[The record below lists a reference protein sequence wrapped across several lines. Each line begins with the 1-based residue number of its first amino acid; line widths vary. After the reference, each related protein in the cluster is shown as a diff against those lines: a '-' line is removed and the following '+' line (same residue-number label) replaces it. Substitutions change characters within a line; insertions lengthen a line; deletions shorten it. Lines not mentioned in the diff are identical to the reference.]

1 MPSVRYS
8 DPVLFRRIL
17 QQARPFWP
25 HILGIFLL
33 GLISTPLTLLNPLP
47 LKVVVDSVLGQA
59 PLPGFL
65 DALLPQ
71 WATRSSLRLLGMAAA
86 LQVLIVLLAQ
96 LHEMADYVLRTRTGE
111 GLTLSFRSRLF
122 RHVQRLSFLF
132 HDTRG
137 TADSLYRIQY
147 DAPSIREVM
156 IGSLVSLVSSSVMLV
171 ATIYIILR
179 IHWQLALVALAVSPF
194 LFLWARLYNL
204 RMRRRY
210 RAARDLES
218 NALQVVQEV
227 LAAFRVV
234 KAFGRE
240 DSEQERFVRR
250 SREGVRARIG
260 LAVAE
265 GLFGLVVNL
274 TTAIGTALVLYIGVR
289 NVQSGAM
296 TLGEMLV
303 VLAYVAQ
310 LYSPLRTIS
319 RQAAT
324 LQSSLASAQRSFEL
338 LDETPDVQ
346 DRPGARPLGRAA
358 GAIEFR
364 DVTFA
369 YGNNGRVLDDVSF
382 RVAPGTRLGIAGR
395 TGAGKTTLV
404 SLVTRFYDPTEGQ
417 VLLDGVDLR
426 DYRLEALRDQFAI
439 VLQEPVLFSTT
450 IAENIA
456 YARPGASHQEI
467 VAAARAAN
475 VHDFIAGLPRGY
487 ETLVGERGMRLSG
500 GERQRIA
507 LARAFL
513 KDAPILV
520 LDEPTSS
527 VDVTTEAGIM
537 EAMER
542 LMAGRTTLMIAHRL
556 STLEV
561 CDAWIEVE
569 NGRIVRASG
578 NVEVPGLSRP
588 GPARLR
594 PA

>member
-8 DPVLFRRIL
+8 DPALFRRIL
-17 QQARPFWP
+17 QQAWPFWP
-25 HILGIFLL
+25 HILAVFLL
-33 GLISTPLTLLNPLP
+33 GLVSTPLTLLNPLP

-65 DALLPQ
+65 DALVPE
-71 WATRSSLRLLGMAAA
+71 WATRSSLRLLAVAAA

-96 LHEMADYVLRTRTGE
+96 LHEMADYVLRTRAGE
-111 GLTLSFRSRLF
+111 GLTLAFRSRLF

-147 DAPSIREVM
+147 DAPSIREIT
-156 IGSLVSLVSSSVMLV
+156 IGSLVSLVSSSVLLV

-250 SREGVRARIG
+250 SREGVQARIG

-338 LDETPDVQ
+338 MDEAPDVQ
-346 DRPGARPLGRAA
+346 DRPGARPLERAA

-364 DVTFA
+364 GVTFA
-369 YGNNGRVLDDVSF
+369 YGNNGLVLDDVSF

-426 DYRLEALRDQFAI
+426 DYRLEDLRDQFAI

-456 YARPGASHQEI
+456 YARPGARHDEV

-475 VHDFIAGLPRGY
+475 VHDFIASLPRGY

-513 KDAPILV
+513 KDAPVLV

-527 VDVTTEAGIM
+527 VDVATEAGIM

-569 NGRIVRASG
+569 NGRIVSASG
-578 NVEVPGLSRP
+578 NVEVPGLSRS
-588 GPARLR
+588 GPAWQR